1 MAFQIRRAHQFL
13 PPPQDQIA
21 FTISTSTKNGKIPA
35 SWTQSSP
42 GNIRWRL
49 PFASVN
55 PNSYS
60 VREWAWIM
68 FFFEGVAFG
77 PRSQLTLRLHQK
89 ENES

>member
-1 MAFQIRRAHQFL
+1 MAFQIRRAHRFL

-21 FTISTSTKNGKIPA
+21 HTISTRAKSGKVPATWTK
-35 SWTQSSP
+35 SSP

-77 PRSQLTLRLHQK
+77 PRSQLTLRLYHK